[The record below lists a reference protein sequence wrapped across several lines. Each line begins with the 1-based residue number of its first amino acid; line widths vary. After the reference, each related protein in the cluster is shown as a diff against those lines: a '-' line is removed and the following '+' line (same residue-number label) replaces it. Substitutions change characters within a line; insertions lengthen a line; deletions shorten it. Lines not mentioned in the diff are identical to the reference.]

1 MAEMGAND
9 RSTNVTLVAVADD
22 WKESQF
28 KLIFGMQC
36 ESPVILRLIGTVAT
50 LTQAHIMLCQSA
62 REGVQFKKVGNI

>member
-9 RSTNVTLVAVADD
+9 RSTDVALVAVADD

-28 KLIFGMQC
+28 KLIFGMQS

-50 LTQAHIMLCQSA
+50 LTQAHIILCQSA
-62 REGVQFKKVGNI
+62 REGVQFKKFGNI